1 MPTTARSSSCFTTHP
16 VWFNRECFFLFCRAR
31 RAGHESSVHS
41 MASTASHVHNTSTE
55 SVASDISEVSL
66 GPLHLHPMHLSVP
79 LLRFRHVEGV
89 SSAAVSSVYRT
100 CLRHG
105 LHGDRRTVYLSVCRR
120 CLCVYR
126 TCLCLSVCL
135 PSLVCF
141 RICNASVHICTYA
154 LHHLDIW
161 VFFIQYI
168 LH

>member
-1 MPTTARSSSCFTTHP
+1 MPTTARSSSCFTSHP
-16 VWFNRECFFLFCRAR
+16 VWFDRECFLFVCRAR

-55 SVASDISEVSL
+55 SVASDTSEVSL
-66 GPLHLHPMHLSVP
+66 GALPLHRMHLSVP
-79 LLRFRHVEGV
+79 LLRFLPLVCCV
-89 SSAAVSSVYRT
+89 SAAAACVYRI

-126 TCLCLSVCL
+126 TCLSLSVCL
-135 PSLVCF
+135 VCF
-141 RICNASVHICTYA
+141 CTCKSYVHFFTMHYITF
-154 LHHLDIW
+154 DIW
-161 VFFIQYI
+161 LFLIQYT